1 VKIVSN
7 NNLESLAKN
16 FLNKNKASI
25 PGIDKY
31 LGILESDEGKK
42 LLEQLSASG
51 GDSLKD
57 AAEKAADGD
66 AAATQNLIRTVMGS
80 KEGRALA
87 AQIMEISK
95 NNK

>member
-1 VKIVSN
+1 VSN
-7 NNLESLAKN
+7 NNLESLAKS
-16 FLNKNKASI
+16 FLSKNKDSI
-25 PGIDKY
+25 PGIDRY

-42 LLEQLSASG
+42 LLSQLSASG

-57 AAEKAADGD
+57 AAQKAADGD
-66 AAATQNLIRTVMGS
+66 VGATKNLIQTVLSS

-95 NNK
+95 NSK